1 MSSTLLSEP
10 PYFKV
15 RWLRP
20 YISTAYLDLPAN
32 PIVPSGS
39 TSSGAWQAL
48 SERESEECEKIWETL
63 SDEDKIEA
71 EKEEEDAANS
81 GETADEN
88 TEDKVGVSVGKDRLF
103 EVDVRHMRLVP
114 IYWKLNGPPL
124 RMKRATWMFDE
135 TRPVKR
141 ELQQQLDLAYLHIE
155 PWKEAYQDELSTA
168 LALGPEA
175 HEKLRYPL
183 KSLDQNLSV
192 IFEDENTARLVS
204 ENITSKMSSTLLS
217 PFRKKDTKA
226 PLPAGTR
233 VYRGYDEAVR
243 RRTPPKDPVPP
254 PENPEPTAEKTKQR
268 GPGRPETP
276 ETQVGEGADGTEEI
290 TDLILV
296 IHGIGQGMAASYE
309 AFNFLYATNQFR
321 RVARKQAT
329 DPALASIMRNRR
341 VQFLP
346 VQWRTNLQLSLD
358 EENER
363 REREN
368 EGLDNRFTLGDIT
381 LNNKIPFVR
390 EVMNNVLIDV
400 PYFMRHATRF
410 IHHHHRQRM
419 IESVRNL
426 LNRTYRMWCARNPG
440 FEFTGRVHIIAHS
453 LGSALS
459 AHILSKQPTRRPPL
473 SKIKCPNEITEQFL
487 FNTRKV
493 WFDLMLHT
501 ERTLDS
507 PSDEALDRVGVFGCL
522 AVDTLYN
529 VFNTSDPIA
538 AAQTMLPSAIPAINA
553 SMFGNLSNRVSRMF
567 DVMPKMG
574 FSSSTS
580 PPTSSS
586 ARSNSSSRPR
596 PAISRSG
603 PTNGSGFELG
613 GANERLEGT
622 RAERRFWALNPH
634 GTLDFFLPSEGNIS
648 EYVDMLT
655 AHSSYWGDPNL
666 AAFVLS
672 EIFARKEDLMRTGL
686 GPARGSSKTRAG
698 I

>member
-1 MSSTLLSEP
+1 MSTSLLSGP
-10 PYFKV
+10 PHFKV

-254 PENPEPTAEKTKQR
+254 PEIPEPTAEKTKQR

-290 TDLILV
+290 TDLILI

-381 LNNKIPFVR
+381 LNNKIP
-390 EVMNNVLIDV
+390 
-400 PYFMRHATRF
+400 
-410 IHHHHRQRM
+410 HHRQRM
-419 IESVRNL
+419 IESVCL
-426 LNRTYRMWCARNPG
+426 EANRTYRMWCARNPG

-487 FNTRKV
+487 FNTSALFLLGSPLGVFLHLKQAQLIARKGR
-493 WFDLMLHT
+493 

-538 AAQTMLPSAIPAINA
+538 YRLNPCVDAEAAQTMLPSAIPAINA

-648 EYVDMLT
+648 EYVGK
-655 AHSSYWGDPNL
+655 Y
-666 AAFVLS
+666 LS
-672 EIFARKEDLMRTGL
+672 TQINFIAYL
-686 GPARGSSKTRAG
+686 
-698 I
+698 